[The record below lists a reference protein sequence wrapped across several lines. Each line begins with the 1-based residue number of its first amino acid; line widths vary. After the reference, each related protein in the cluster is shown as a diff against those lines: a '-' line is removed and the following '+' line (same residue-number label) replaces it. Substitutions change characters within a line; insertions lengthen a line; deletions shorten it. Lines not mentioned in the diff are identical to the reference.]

1 MTGRTIPVT
10 RTDDSEVAGEATQEL
25 IKAKTDNLDIALSA
39 LRDALRGSGS
49 KTNTDIVT
57 ELASIGG
64 ASAAAAGDTGESTT
78 NGFLRWLRDRFKAFT
93 GQQTSASSLSVTGA
107 SDGYFIVGGATADGI
122 TPAAG
127 TYSVRVGGQDSSG
140 NKRTLLLKSGG
151 ELPTYSPALT
161 ITENWNA
168 ALTSSYQKVATTTAA
183 TKMLRMSAAC
193 NATAYDIEFQVVAAG
208 AAAPSTAGQALLA
221 GDDFPQGFP
230 IGDIYARS
238 ATAQKLIVWSA

>member
-1 MTGRTIPVT
+1 M
-10 RTDDSEVAGEATQEL
+10 
-25 IKAKTDNLDIALSA
+25 
-39 LRDALRGSGS
+39 RDALRGSGS

-78 NGFLRWLRDRFKAFT
+78 NGFLRWLRDFWL
-93 GQQTSASSLSVTGA
+93 SLKGTKTAANSISVTGA
-107 SDGYFIVGGATADGI
+107 SDSVFYVGGVSADGVAP
-122 TPAAG
+122 TNQA
-127 TYSVRVGGQDSSG
+127 VRVGGIDAG
-140 NKRTLLLKSGG
+140 GLKRTLLLKSGG